1 MNNIQRNKNNM
12 ADYTFKE
19 GYDLCIYQKYNCV
32 EHGPWDILGEEIG
45 NNILID
51 AISQDLNSRKINPD
65 KLKAFL
71 CNLNLIHDTYLH
83 NSNYCKDNISVKAVN
98 KWNKLRNSK
107 ANRPESS
114 MMKLGLLY
122 KYKFANMILG
132 VDKTFLIVKL
142 QRSFRE
148 KLRLRKIKALVI
160 ARYMRA
166 WGWNPKY
173 KVARELILKRF
184 NED

>member
-1 MNNIQRNKNNM
+1 
-12 ADYTFKE
+12 
-19 GYDLCIYQKYNCV
+19 
-32 EHGPWDILGEEIG
+32 
-45 NNILID
+45 
-51 AISQDLNSRKINPD
+51 
-65 KLKAFL
+65 
-71 CNLNLIHDTYLH
+71 
-83 NSNYCKDNISVKAVN
+83 
-98 KWNKLRNSK
+98 
-107 ANRPESS
+107 